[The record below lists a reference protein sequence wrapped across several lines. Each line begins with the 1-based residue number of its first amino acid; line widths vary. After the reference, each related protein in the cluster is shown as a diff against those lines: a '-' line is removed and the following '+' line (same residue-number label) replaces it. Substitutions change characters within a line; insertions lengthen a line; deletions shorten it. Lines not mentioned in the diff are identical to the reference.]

1 MKRIA
6 LILISILLAVAAFG
20 CSSKN
25 SYAAHSYTSDAYDG
39 GYYAYDEPGEYYE
52 SPVIAEN
59 AMDNSIAASNGAT
72 IPANRKIIRNAD
84 ISVQTL
90 EFDAF
95 MDKLNEQ
102 IAAFGGYVES
112 SSEGGRTYY
121 NQSKLRTAYITVR
134 VPASQLDAFLNTV
147 DGLGNVISKSTGMRD
162 VTTTY
167 IDSEK
172 HLEALRAEQ
181 EALLEILKSA
191 TTVEDIITVQ
201 DRLSYVRYEIESYE
215 SILRSYDDQI
225 DYSSVN
231 INISEVERE
240 TVVEPETFGQ
250 EVARRFQESLE
261 DVGESFRDFGAW
273 FLGNAPQITVFFVF
287 NGLIALIVF
296 LIVRGSIKRSRKRRA
311 AKEAAKAAQKEA

>member
-1 MKRIA
+1 MIFQN
-6 LILISILLAVAAFG
+6 LASRFAGERGHFTFCPYQFLNIPTAF
-20 CSSKN
+20 C
-25 SYAAHSYTSDAYDG
+25 
-39 GYYAYDEPGEYYE
+39 
-52 SPVIAEN
+52 
-59 AMDNSIAASNGAT
+59 
-72 IPANRKIIRNAD
+72 R
-84 ISVQTL
+84 
-90 EFDAF
+90 
-95 MDKLNEQ
+95 Q
-102 IAAFGGYVES
+102 IAAFSGYVES

-134 VPASQLDAFLNTV
+134 IPASQLDAFLNTV

-250 EVARRFQESLE
+250 EVNRRFRESME
-261 DVGESFRDFGAW
+261 DVGMFFRDLSAW
-273 FLGNAPQITVFFVF
+273 LIGNAPQIVVFLAF
-287 NGLIALIVF
+287 NGIIVLIIV
-296 LIVRGSIKRSRKRRA
+296 LSIRGGIKRRAKRRA
-311 AKEAAKAAQKEA
+311 AKEAQKQA